1 MCSAA
6 PANAI
11 DPDRAISQYIRDRW
25 ESDKGFPG
33 ASVSA
38 IAQSADGYLW
48 IGTDKGLIRFDGLNF
63 QLFGLAVPSSLPI
76 GPIQGLMADAE
87 GNLWIVLQSTQILRY
102 HDGKFDLGRGEAE
115 FGITSVSRRG
125 DGTVLL
131 SSLALGTLAFRAGK
145 YEILMSPSELSPPE
159 APATTEADTRNTR
172 LSWAIGFRPQR
183 LAPPNSAVTAMAET
197 ADGRVW
203 LGTRDKGLFYM
214 SQGRVFAVGDGLP
227 NSQINCLLAFENR
240 ELWIGTDR
248 GMVRWNGTG
257 VTSSGVPDALRHIRV
272 FSMIRDR
279 NSNIWVGT
287 AGGLIR
293 VNPQGVSADR
303 AGPKSSH
310 AVTALFED
318 REGNLWTGGLSG
330 IQRLRDSAFVTYS
343 VADGLPSERNGP
355 VYVDQQ
361 GRIWFA
367 PMEGGLLWM
376 KGRQQGSATEAG
388 LAGDVVYSISGSENE
403 LWVGRQ
409 RGGLTLLRTSGG
421 SFTAETYTQADGL
434 AQNSVYAVHQ
444 SRDGTVW
451 AGTLGSGVSAFR
463 NGHFS
468 TYTTANGMSSNTATS
483 ITESPDGTVWV
494 ATPNGLSAFS
504 NGRWRVFTA
513 KDGLPSPDL
522 NCVLADSMGVL
533 WIGSTAGIAFLI
545 SDHVQVPLDVPEP
558 LREQVFGIAE
568 GRNGWLWIATSNHVL
583 RARRNGLLSN
593 GSSDADVREYGLTDG
608 LLGSEGVKRH
618 RSVFADPTGKIW
630 FSMNRGLSVVD
641 PNQATGNSVP
651 ALVHIETVTVDG
663 NTVDRQI
670 PIRFSSANQRIMF
683 SYTGLSLASS
693 ERVRYRYRLDG
704 FDHDWSEPTTT
715 RTAIYTNLSPRS
727 YRFRVIASNSDG
739 LWNGAEAAVGL
750 RVTPTLW
757 QTWWFRLGLVL
768 CVGLATLAV
777 YRLRVH
783 EVTRLLNARFEER
796 LSERTRIAREL
807 HDTLLQSFQGLLLRF
822 QAASNVLPTH
832 PEQAKQRLDSAI
844 DQAAQAIAEGRDAL
858 QGLRSSTVTTDDLAT
873 ALSTLGKELA
883 AGKTSQN
890 LPVFDVEVEGSPR
903 ELQPIPRDEVYRI
916 AGEALRNA
924 FSHAQASRIELE
936 IRYAE
941 SELRLRIRDD
951 GKGMDSRVLDGE
963 GKAGHWGLRGIR
975 ERAKLVGGNLE
986 VWSKP
991 DSGTE
996 IDLSIPAST
1005 AYAGCTSQ
1013 RRSWFFRKRTGV
1025 PS

>member
-1 MCSAA
+1 
-6 PANAI
+6 
-11 DPDRAISQYIRDRW
+11 
-25 ESDKGFPG
+25 
-33 ASVSA
+33 
-38 IAQSADGYLW
+38 
-48 IGTDKGLIRFDGLNF
+48 
-63 QLFGLAVPSSLPI
+63 
-76 GPIQGLMADAE
+76 
-87 GNLWIVLQSTQILRY
+87 
-102 HDGKFDLGRGEAE
+102 
-115 FGITSVSRRG
+115 
-125 DGTVLL
+125 
-131 SSLALGTLAFRAGK
+131 
-145 YEILMSPSELSPPE
+145 
-159 APATTEADTRNTR
+159 
-172 LSWAIGFRPQR
+172 
-183 LAPPNSAVTAMAET
+183 
-197 ADGRVW
+197 
-203 LGTRDKGLFYM
+203 
-214 SQGRVFAVGDGLP
+214 VGDL
-227 NSQINCLLAFENR
+227 
-240 ELWIGTDR
+240 
-248 GMVRWNGTG
+248 
-257 VTSSGVPDALRHIRV
+257 H
-272 FSMIRDR
+272 
-279 NSNIWVGT
+279 
-287 AGGLIR
+287 
-293 VNPQGVSADR
+293 
-303 AGPKSSH
+303 
-310 AVTALFED
+310 
-318 REGNLWTGGLSG
+318 
-330 IQRLRDSAFVTYS
+330 
-343 VADGLPSERNGP
+343 
-355 VYVDQQ
+355 
-361 GRIWFA
+361 
-367 PMEGGLLWM
+367 
-376 KGRQQGSATEAG
+376 
-388 LAGDVVYSISGSENE
+388 
-403 LWVGRQ
+403 
-409 RGGLTLLRTSGG
+409 
-421 SFTAETYTQADGL
+421 
-434 AQNSVYAVHQ
+434 
-444 SRDGTVW
+444 
-451 AGTLGSGVSAFR
+451 
-463 NGHFS
+463 
-468 TYTTANGMSSNTATS
+468 
-483 ITESPDGTVWV
+483 ESP
-494 ATPNGLSAFS
+494 L
-504 NGRWRVFTA
+504 
-513 KDGLPSPDL
+513 
-522 NCVLADSMGVL
+522 
-533 WIGSTAGIAFLI
+533 
-545 SDHVQVPLDVPEP
+545 H
-558 LREQVFGIAE
+558 
-568 GRNGWLWIATSNHVL
+568 
-583 RARRNGLLSN
+583 RRRF
-593 GSSDADVREYGLTDG
+593 ALTDG

-924 FSHAQASRIELE
+924 FSHAQARRIELE

-963 GKAGHWGLRGIR
+963 GKGP
-975 ERAKLVGGNLE
+975 NLWA
-986 VWSKP
+986 V
-991 DSGTE
+991 T
-996 IDLSIPAST
+996 
-1005 AYAGCTSQ
+1005 
-1013 RRSWFFRKRTGV
+1013 
-1025 PS
+1025 